1 MRNFR
6 RLIKSAN
13 AIDCFPISE
22 EDAKDVEELRKTFDN
37 DSDLRAA
44 LEDYFHIYDDYA
56 EMSEEEFDKGFK
68 KFLGSSRR
76 LMSAHEIDSS
86 KFGEVKD
93 DFCLGNI
100 TEKQALIELELA
112 GKSEQEAAR
121 ILDSWKE
128 NGIVKSSLD
137 KAVNKVADYFGTVP
151 NGNTV
156 SCQDILTPL
165 DEEKVKEIAAEE
177 GVEVQIGQFSVRLY
191 ERPEPIQSSLIDK
204 YIKKSGELV
213 KETQG
218 AEPNDEKAI
227 RLSDSLDNLYYKL
240 VDNKDPGIMYDN
252 VEGEYTING
261 EDVKRY
267 VINLLGEDY
276 FDKNR
281 LWDLLFDGIL
291 PNIRDFATTK
301 EIAANYEIYQD
312 LGRNRLKLV
321 TNTMKKEEALTF
333 KEHGFIVKC
342 CKVIIDSGFTAG
354 DEVVIEIERHGKWE
368 IVAQSDDER
377 GWTLSGDAGATIF
390 DNREQARNSK
400 LAQDLARAGY
410 SPNMGNMRYTRYN

>member
-6 RLIKSAN
+6 RPIKSAK

-22 EDAKDVEELRKTFDN
+22 EDAKDVEELRETFDN

-56 EMSEEEFDKGFK
+56 EMSEDEFDEGFK
-68 KFLGSSRR
+68 KFIDSSRI
-76 LMSAHEIDSS
+76 MSAQDKIDSS
-86 KFGEVKD
+86 KFGDVKD

-100 TEKQALIELELA
+100 TENQARIELELA
-112 GKSEQEAAR
+112 GKSEQEAVK
-121 ILDSWKE
+121 IVDSWKE

-137 KAVNKVADYFGTVP
+137 KAVSKVADYFGTTP

-156 SCQDILTPL
+156 NCQDILTPV
-165 DEEKVKEIAAEE
+165 DEEEVKKIADEE

-191 ERPEPIQSSLIDK
+191 ERPEVIESSLIDK

-213 KETQG
+213 KETSG
-218 AEPNDEKAI
+218 EEPDDERAI

-240 VDNKDPGIMYDN
+240 VDEKDPAIMYDN

-261 EDVKRY
+261 ESVKRY
-267 VINLLGEDY
+267 IIKILGEDY
-276 FDKNR
+276 FKKNR
-281 LWDLLFDGIL
+281 QWDLLFDTIL
-291 PNIRDFATTK
+291 PNIMDFATTK
-301 EIAANYEIYQD
+301 QIAANYEIYQD

-321 TNTMKKEEALTF
+321 TNTMKKDEALTF

-368 IVAQSDDER
+368 IVSQSDDER
-377 GWTLSGDAGATIF
+377 GWTLDNTASATIF
-390 DNREQARNSK
+390 DNKEEAKNSQLVK
-400 LAQDLARAGY
+400 DLARAGY
-410 SPNMGNMRYTRYN
+410 SPNQGNMRYKKYN